1 MKIRGSSVGIVNID
15 SKGFDLVVLDK
26 FVLFLAAKF
35 LYMERPST
43 DFNVIVNSSL
53 IKFSINAAGNIL
65 MTCCNS
71 RSNNYLCWS
80 RPINAA
86 SCVKTF
92 EAMCRRTWYLV
103 DTRLADVYPS
113 KYNIIKNALHI
124 K

>member
-1 MKIRGSSVGIVNID
+1 
-15 SKGFDLVVLDK
+15 
-26 FVLFLAAKF
+26 
-35 LYMERPST
+35 MERPST
-43 DFNVIVNSSL
+43 DFNVIVNPSL
-53 IKFSINAAGNIL
+53 IMFSIDAFGNII

-71 RSNNYLCWS
+71 TSNNYLVWS
-80 RPINAA
+80 IVINTA

-103 DTRLADVYPS
+103 DTRLRDLYPS

>member
-1 MKIRGSSVGIVNID
+1 MKVKDRGVGIANID
-15 SKGFDLVVLDK
+15 SNGFDLIVVDK
-26 FVLFLAAKF
+26 FVLLLAAKF

-53 IKFSINAAGNIL
+53 IMFAIDADGNLL

-71 RSNNYLCWS
+71 RSNNYLVWS
-80 RPINAA
+80 RAINAA

-92 EAMCRRTWYLV
+92 KAMCRRTWYLV

-113 KYNIIKNALHI
+113 KYNIIKNALRM
-124 K
+124 